1 MKTLPLALA
10 CSLVLGLAMASL
22 ADDKPKNSKDD
33 KKVKVDAAKL
43 VGTWEITYSDAA
55 LPKGSTIEFTKEGKS
70 ICNYTVNDKPFT
82 VEMDYTV
89 DENII
94 KFTKKKPKMEETW
107 TVSKFAAK
115 EFETGTSGGGTMKW
129 SKKK

>member
-1 MKTLPLALA
+1 MKTFHMSLAYGIFPGLTFAALA
-10 CSLVLGLAMASL
+10 V
-22 ADDKPKNSKDD
+22 DNKDPKKDD

-43 VGTWEITYSDAA
+43 IGTWEITYSDAA
-55 LPKGSTIEFTKEGKS
+55 LPKGSTIEFTKDGKS

-82 VEMDYTV
+82 IEMDYTV